1 MYCCLP
7 LGRGIILANVMHLA
21 MRCLDN
27 MLRSDSSGGMSASSK
42 LLATAKVGRAL
53 SLRWLWQ
60 VWQIH
65 SLLSSG
71 ISAVIITNM
80 YILSCQACCNRIW
93 IFLCNLTLW
102 RVVLGLEMMSYDT
115 QCTHKWDRPLFVIWT
130 HIWPLWSKSC
140 HPLCHSHEFAH
151 LFLCIS
157 FLFSLHILSNAYS

>member
-1 MYCCLP
+1 
-7 LGRGIILANVMHLA
+7 MHLA

-60 VWQIH
+60 VWQIR

-80 YILSCQACCNRIW
+80 YILSRQACCNRIW
-93 IFLCNLTLW
+93 IFYVIWPYEGSYLVWKWCLMTHSAHISGTGLYLW
-102 RVVLGLEMMSYDT
+102 SEHTYGLFDQRVV
-115 QCTHKWDRPLFVIWT
+115 
-130 HIWPLWSKSC
+130 
-140 HPLCHSHEFAH
+140 
-151 LFLCIS
+151 
-157 FLFSLHILSNAYS
+157 ILSVTLMSLPIYSSVFPSYFHCTSYLMHTPKCKFVFLLVSHLLSH